1 VRSYGRCAGAV
12 RIQTIYGGANEIM
25 KEIIAR
31 AI

>member
-1 VRSYGRCAGAV
+1 MNTELADLRELARE
-12 RIQTIYGGANEIM
+12 YGGSNEIM